1 MAFEMQRATT
11 RLGVSARTLSH
22 DSTSAV
28 NAIDES
34 RAGSS
39 VLADAG
45 AAQSDAEDPIDDDV
59 QSAGS
64 FSPLLDSPRVD
75 LIARCAIIPLLRAHF
90 GSVAPDPLLGRMHPR
105 NSPAH
110 AGSPYMDR
118 RLAHRHMRFGRP
130 I

>member
-1 MAFEMQRATT
+1 MKFVAILVLGSISLLLPTSAYGFRNQRATT
-11 RLGVSARTLSH
+11 RLGVWQRTLSH

-75 LIARCAIIPLLRAHF
+75 LTARARSF
-90 GSVAPDPLLGRMHPR
+90 RFSVHIL
-105 NSPAH
+105 
-110 AGSPYMDR
+110 DR
-118 RLAHRHMRFGRP
+118 SLP
-130 I
+130 IRC